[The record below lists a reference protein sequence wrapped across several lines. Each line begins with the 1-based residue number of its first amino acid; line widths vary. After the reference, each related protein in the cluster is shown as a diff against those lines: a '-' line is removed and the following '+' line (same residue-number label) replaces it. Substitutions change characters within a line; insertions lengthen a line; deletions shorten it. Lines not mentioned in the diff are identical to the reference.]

1 LVRGFLV
8 VFQPWLAS
16 SAQEWLEG
24 LNLRPA
30 VDGFIEKARQ
40 TVADQKDDWGRHEP
54 KPGTFATDDPPF
66 ISILLGTLGN
76 HKRIAKP
83 LVEARNGAPMT
94 QWEISYFSGY
104 LMIFW
109 CFVVGSVGS
118 VMSSSFGTL
127 RTIIASYPPRCGS
140 SLDNSWL
147 HGRSEYSEF
156 S

>member
-54 KPGTFATDDPPF
+54 KPGTFATDDPPIHF
-66 ISILLGTLGN
+66 
-76 HKRIAKP
+76 H
-83 LVEARNGAPMT
+83 
-94 QWEISYFSGY
+94 
-104 LMIFW
+104 
-109 CFVVGSVGS
+109 SVRDIGQPQS
-118 VMSSSFGTL
+118 NRKAIG
-127 RTIIASYPPRCGS
+127 
-140 SLDNSWL
+140 
-147 HGRSEYSEF
+147 
-156 S
+156 